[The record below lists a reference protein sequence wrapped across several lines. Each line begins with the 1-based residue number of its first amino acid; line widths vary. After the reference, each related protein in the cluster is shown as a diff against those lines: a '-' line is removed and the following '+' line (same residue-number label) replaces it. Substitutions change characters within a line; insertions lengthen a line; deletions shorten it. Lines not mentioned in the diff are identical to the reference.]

1 LQNDMCHHAHFE
13 EFAVP
18 FEYLAIKMEC
28 IGFPVGAKDN
38 YHVTRLSKE
47 LRFIAANI
55 AY

>member
-1 LQNDMCHHAHFE
+1 MCHHAHFE

-28 IGFPVGAKDN
+28 IGFPVGAKED

-47 LRFIAANI
+47 LRFITANI